1 MKGAYSVRQ
10 LCALTGVARSGY
22 YRWCQQPKSARR
34 REDQVL
40 ALEIGCAYRAARG
53 LYGAPRLVAELG
65 AHGRHLSRRRCARL
79 MREQGLRGRCWRR
92 RVRTTQS
99 RPGPELAPNAL
110 IDHPAP
116 TGPNQ
121 LWVTDLTYVRT
132 VEGWLFL
139 AAVLDAWSR
148 RVVGWACAAS
158 LHTDVVRR
166 ALAAALARRCPEA
179 GLLHH
184 SDRGCQYTEQAY
196 RHQLHAAGI
205 RQSLSRPG
213 CCYDNAA
220 MEAFWSTLKLESGL
234 HQAALSRDDAQLA
247 IFDYIETF
255 YNPIRRHSSLGYLSP
270 VAFEQQPTQQI
281 TVS

>member
-1 MKGAYSVRQ
+1 MKGEWSVRA
-10 LCALTGVARSGY
+10 LCALIGVARSGY
-22 YRWCQQPKSARR
+22 YRWCRQPVSARR

-40 ALEIGCAYRAARG
+40 GLEIGWAHRAARG
-53 LYGAPRLVAELG
+53 LYGAPRLVAELR

-99 RPGPELAPNAL
+99 RPGPEPVANAL
-110 IDHPAP
+110 REHPAP

-121 LWVTDLTYVRT
+121 IWVTDLTYVRT
-132 VEGWLFL
+132 LEGWLFL

-148 RVVGWACAAS
+148 RVVGWACART
-158 LHTDVVRR
+158 LHTDLARR
-166 ALAAALARRCPEA
+166 ALATALADRGPRP

-184 SDRGCQYTEQAY
+184 SDRGCQYTDQAY
-196 RHQLHAAGI
+196 RHQLQVAGI

-220 MEAFWSTLKLESGL
+220 MEAFWSTLKL
-234 HQAALSRDDAQLA
+234 
-247 IFDYIETF
+247 
-255 YNPIRRHSSLGYLSP
+255 
-270 VAFEQQPTQQI
+270 
-281 TVS
+281 